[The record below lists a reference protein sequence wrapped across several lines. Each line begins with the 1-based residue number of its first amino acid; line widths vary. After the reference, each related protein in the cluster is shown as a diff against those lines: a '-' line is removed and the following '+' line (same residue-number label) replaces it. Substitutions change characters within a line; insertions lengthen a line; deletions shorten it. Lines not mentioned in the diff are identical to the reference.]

1 MARGTSL
8 LELRD
13 MLRAEVGASSN
24 VAMGVNTVDQY
35 SLLLSRIQK
44 RLWTDHEWPW
54 AVVNRDEPLL
64 DNQKLYSFP
73 TSLEYDRITGA
84 WAKYNNIWHPL
95 EYGIG
100 PAQYNSFDSDRG
112 QGTTPTV
119 RWQHYENNQFEVWPI
134 PQSAGQVIRFRG
146 VKKLNPLIADTDK
159 AELDDVLLVLF
170 AAAEILSRNQ
180 AADAPLKMA
189 QATTHYNKLKGLALK
204 NDRFVYGGGLDKGDR
219 LRIIGGRFV
228 RDDRLY

>member
-24 VAMGVNTVDQY
+24 VAMGVNTVEQY
-35 SLLLSRIQK
+35 NSLLSRVQK

-64 DNQKLYSFP
+64 TNQHIYSFP
-73 TSLEYDRITGA
+73 TDLDFDRITNT
-84 WAKYNNIWHPL
+84 WVKYNNIWHPL

-100 PAQYNSFDSDRG
+100 PAQYNTFDTDRSL
-112 QGTTPTV
+112 GTTPTV
-119 RWQHYENNQFEVWPI
+119 RWQHHEDDQFEVWPI
-134 PQSAGQVIRFRG
+134 PKADGQIIRFRG
-146 VKKLNPLIADTDK
+146 VKKLAPLVADTDK

-170 AAAEILSRNQ
+170 AASEILSRSQ
-180 AADAPLKMA
+180 STDATIKMA
-189 QATTHYNKLKGLALK
+189 QATSHYNKIKGLALK
-204 NDRFVYGGGLDKGDR
+204 NDRFIYGGGSYEGER